1 MKNTQQSLIK
11 RKIQLAV
18 ISDVHLG
25 THGCR
30 AKELLRYLHSIEP
43 EYLILNGD
51 IIDIWQFR
59 KNYFPQEHLEVLK
72 KIIEFSENNT
82 QVIYLT
88 GNHDEM
94 LRKFSDV
101 SIGRIKIV
109 DKHLMWLNGK
119 KAWFFHGDVF
129 DASIQNAKWL
139 AKIGGWSYD
148 MLIRL
153 NRIINWWLIHLGKER
168 YSLSKKIKNSVK
180 KAVKYINN
188 FENVA
193 ANLAIKN
200 DYDYVICGHIH
211 QPVIESKQNGKGC
224 CMYLNSGDW
233 IENLSALEYYDHQW
247 HLIYYEDLNLEEN
260 LKKPVDPSKST
271 ISGVMEFI
279 NSNTRFFS

>member
-1 MKNTQQSLIK
+1 M
-11 RKIQLAV
+11 AV
-18 ISDVHLG
+18 ISDTHLG
-25 THGCR
+25 THGSR
-30 AKELLRYLHSIEP
+30 AKELLEYLNSIKP

-59 KNYFPQEHLEVLK
+59 KKFFPKEHLEVIQ
-72 KIIEFSENNT
+72 KIIEFSKNGT

-101 SIGRIKIV
+101 SIGSIKIV
-109 DKHLMWLNGK
+109 DKHVMWLNGK

-148 MLIRL
+148 MLIRF
-153 NRIINWWLIHLGKER
+153 NRVINWWLIQFGQER

-188 FENVA
+188 FEHVA
-193 ANLAIKN
+193 AELAIKN

-211 QPVIESKQNGKGC
+211 QPVIETKQNDHGC
-224 CMYLNSGDW
+224 CVYLNSGDW
-233 IENLSALEYYDHQW
+233 IENLSALEFDENQWKLVYYD
-247 HLIYYEDLNLEEN
+247 DLKTDLALDSSNAQA
-260 LKKPVDPSKST
+260 KTTMSS
-271 ISGVMEFI
+271 VMEFI
-279 NSNTRFFS
+279 NSNTKFFT

>member
-1 MKNTQQSLIK
+1 M
-11 RKIQLAV
+11 AV
-18 ISDVHLG
+18 ISDTHLG

-30 AKELLRYLHSIEP
+30 AKELLAYLDSIEP

-88 GNHDEM
+88 GNHDEL

-101 SIGRIKIV
+101 SIGSIKIV
-109 DKHLMWLNGK
+109 DKHVMWLNGK

-148 MLIRL
+148 MLIRF
-153 NRIINWWLIHLGKER
+153 NRIINWWLIQFGKER

-193 ANLAIKN
+193 ADLAIKN

-211 QPVIESKQNGKGC
+211 QPVIETKQNEKGC

-233 IENLSALEYYDHQW
+233 IENLSALEYRDHQW
-247 HLIYYEDLNLEEN
+247 HLVYFDQLKLEKEII
-260 LKKPVDPSKST
+260 LSSETPRST
-271 ISGVMEFI
+271 FSGVIDFI
-279 NSNTRFFS
+279 NNNTNFFS